1 MEPPLINDST
11 FSSSNPSLSEIWP
24 HFPPQNNNKNKKKR
38 KLALSGSS
46 QNNNQNTT
54 SVLVPGD
61 GSSNNISSEE
71 HQQQNVKPSSQPHP
85 KQDYIHVRARR
96 GQATDSHSLAERVIN
111 NKLVTN
117 FIIIITFTN

>member
-38 KLALSGSS
+38 KLALSGS
-46 QNNNQNTT
+46 
-54 SVLVPGD
+54 VLVPGD
-61 GSSNNISSEE
+61 GSSNNNSSEE

>member
-24 HFPPQNNNKNKKKR
+24 HFPPQNNNNKKKR
-38 KLALSGSS
+38 KLALSG
-46 QNNNQNTT
+46 
-54 SVLVPGD
+54 D
-61 GSSNNISSEE
+61 GSSNNNSSEE

-96 GQATDSHSLAERVIN
+96 GQATDSHSLAERVI
-111 NKLVTN
+111 TN
-117 FIIIITFTN
+117 

>member
-24 HFPPQNNNKNKKKR
+24 HFPPQNNNKKR
-38 KLALSGSS
+38 KLD
-46 QNNNQNTT
+46 NHNQNTVFKPEPDTT
-54 SVLVPGD
+54 SVLVVPGD

-96 GQATDSHSLAERVIN
+96 GQATDSHSLAERVI
-111 NKLVTN
+111 TN
-117 FIIIITFTN
+117 

>member
-1 MEPPLINDST
+1 MEPPLINDSN

-24 HFPPQNNNKNKKKR
+24 HFPPQNNNNNNKKKR
-38 KLALSGSS
+38 KLALSG
-46 QNNNQNTT
+46 
-54 SVLVPGD
+54 D
-61 GSSNNISSEE
+61 GSSNNNSSEE

-111 NKLVTN
+111 NKLTN
-117 FIIIITFTN
+117 YFIIIIFFITFTN